1 MDISQWPIVC
11 NSQLTLVDNIK
22 WVKVDIIPLISVDSS
37 SGHKLVTPS
46 GYKSVDIMKVLVVDI
61 IQPTNRFGIILYH
74 PSLPPKAYKT
84 NKNIKF
90 DNLVNLVG
98 GESVIN

>member
-1 MDISQWPIVC
+1 MTTSGYQSVDLKKNRFW
-11 NSQLTLVDNIK
+11 TLVDIK
-22 WVKVDIIPLISVDSS
+22 KW
-37 SGHKLVTPS
+37 
-46 GYKSVDIMKVLVVDI
+46 LVVDI
-61 IQPTNRFGIILYH
+61 IKPTNRFGIILYH